1 MIIREVR
8 LSNVRSYE
16 QFSSDLSPNTT
27 LILGKNGSGKTTI
40 LESLYFLMQGTSF
53 RGRDADM
60 VAHSSTRTE
69 LQIHFLNDEK
79 RHSSLQIEP
88 NDCIKKVFKVDGKQ
102 SARLPAKHRLPVV
115 LFEPDE
121 LRLLTSSPERRR
133 RFFDTIIAHIDTHY
147 AANLRRY
154 QRILA
159 QRNELLKQYREATSR
174 QTSFRGRSDVSGFTP
189 DTSGGVKPL
198 LNHIEDQLFAWDIQ
212 FAELATKIVSTRRD
226 FIERANAELSTLYS
240 ELAGSPHSVVA
251 SYHSKLKSD
260 NYQQQLHSALNNEK
274 IADSYRGYT
283 SHGPHRDDVLLS
295 IDGHLTSETASRGE
309 LRTIMLAF
317 KLFEVAEQQRVYGQA
332 PLILLDDVFS
342 ELDASREIQL
352 ITALNNYQT
361 IITAT
366 DVRNSLKSD
375 ASQIIQL

>member
-16 QFSSDLSPNTT
+16 QFSSILSPNTT

-40 LESLYFLMQGTSF
+40 LEALYYLMQGTSF

-69 LQIHFLNDEK
+69 LQIHFSNDEK

-159 QRNELLKQYREATSR
+159 QRNELLKKREEMSPT
-174 QTSFRGRSDVSGFTP
+174 TW
-189 DTSGGVKPL
+189 
-198 LNHIEDQLFAWDIQ
+198 EDQLFAWDIQ
-212 FAELATKIVSTRRD
+212 FAELATRIVSARRD

-240 ELAGSPHSVVA
+240 ELAGSPHSIVA

-295 IDGHLTSETASRGE
+295 IDGHLASETASRGE

-352 ITALNNYQT
+352 ITALNNHQT